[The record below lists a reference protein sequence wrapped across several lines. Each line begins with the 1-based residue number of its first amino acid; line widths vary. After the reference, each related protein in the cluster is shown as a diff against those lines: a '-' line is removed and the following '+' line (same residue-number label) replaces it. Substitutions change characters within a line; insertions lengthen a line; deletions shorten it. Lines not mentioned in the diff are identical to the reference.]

1 MRNRK
6 TAASAIIILSVIGIT
21 AILLW
26 QWTLAPPE
34 PDPLPA
40 PPRAPGYIVN
50 PVQVQ
55 DLQMNAIM
63 DNLRG
68 AIGHEGYYHLGFD
81 LTVNVS
87 NLGASDITDFD
98 TVKATLFRQNLSIIY
113 TFDLSYRKNRTVQA
127 ESRNL
132 FLYEIHS
139 KFVPRGRFRAYEEDL
154 FLRVLV
160 TFDGSNEAIVTTPL
174 TPIRVAIA

>member
-1 MRNRK
+1 M
-6 TAASAIIILSVIGIT
+6 ILSVIGIT
-21 AILLW
+21 TILLW
-26 QWTLAPPE
+26 QSTLAPPE
-34 PDPLPA
+34 PDPVPA
-40 PPRAPGYIVN
+40 PPRAPGYIVD

-87 NLGASDITDFD
+87 NLGASEITDFH
-98 TVKATLFRQNLSIIY
+98 TVKATLFRQNLSMIY
-113 TFDLSYRKNRTVQA
+113 TFDLSYQKNRTIEA
-127 ESRNL
+127 ESRSL
-132 FLYEIHS
+132 FIYKIHS
-139 KFVPRGRFRAYEEDL
+139 KSVPRGRFRVYEEDL

-160 TFDGSNEAIVTTPL
+160 TFDNSNEAIITTPL
-174 TPIRVAIA
+174 TRFMVAIE